1 MTTASS
7 DPAPAPAGAIH
18 GTPVGATEE
27 PVAGQ
32 MTLLQHLDE
41 LRKRLVRIAI
51 GLGVAFMFCWWQAD
65 PLVAWCQAPYV
76 AVAHEPLAVMA
87 VAEAFFVKVR
97 VAFVVALFASAPWT
111 AFQVW
116 SFIRP
121 GLYPRE
127 RRLAIPFIVLVSLFF
142 IAGGAFGYYVG
153 LPAMLRFLLGDAA
166 SGFQVFV
173 RAESYVSTFVRL
185 LVGMG
190 IVFEAPVLAA
200 LLARL
205 GFLSPGILV
214 KKLRYAI
221 VIIAVLAA
229 LITPSGDIPTMLV
242 FAVPMFGLYVFSIGV
257 AYVFAKREAT

>member
-1 MTTASS
+1 MTTKSR
-7 DPAPAPAGAIH
+7 DPGVLPEDAP
-18 GTPVGATEE
+18 GAT
-27 PVAGQ
+27 PAAGN
-32 MTLLQHLDE
+32 MSLLQHLDE
-41 LRKRLVRIAI
+41 LRKRLVRMGA
-51 GLGVAFMFCWWQAD
+51 GLGVAFMLCWWQAD
-65 PLVAWCQAPYV
+65 PLLTWCQAPYL

-97 VAFVVALFASAPWT
+97 VAFVVALFGSAPWT

-116 SFIRP
+116 AFIRP

-142 IAGGAFGYYVG
+142 IGGGAFGYYVG

-166 SGFQVFV
+166 SGLQVIV
-173 RAESYVSTFVRL
+173 RAESYVSTFIRL

-190 IVFEAPVLAA
+190 LVFEAPVLAA
-200 LLARL
+200 LLARM
-205 GFLSPGILV
+205 GFLTPGVLV
-214 KKLRYAI
+214 KKMRYAI

-242 FAVPMFGLYVFSIGV
+242 FAVPMFGLYIFSVGV
-257 AYVFAKREAT
+257 VAVFAKREAR